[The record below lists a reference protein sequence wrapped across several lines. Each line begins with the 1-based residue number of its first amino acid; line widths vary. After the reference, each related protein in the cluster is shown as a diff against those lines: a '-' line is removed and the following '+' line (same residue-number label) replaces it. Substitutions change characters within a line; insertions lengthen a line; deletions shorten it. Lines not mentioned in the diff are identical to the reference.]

1 MTQERPDLQF
11 ATKELSRDLHA
22 PTRKTYRHAVKVASF
37 AWHTRQ
43 LEMQLQIDDT
53 YAPDVQIVAWTDS
66 DWAKEPGR
74 KSTSS
79 GVVSYRGFIV
89 CTFSRT
95 QPVISLS
102 SCEAELYA
110 SNMTA
115 SEVILARSIL
125 QEVQTKQDHAQQK
138 HDKKMKP
145 IIMRMDAASTIT
157 ALSRPGVGRLKHV
170 DIRDLWLQDQVKM
183 KRLKIVKVPGTENIA
198 DLATK
203 YHPTSKLSELQQMI
217 GLVPQSEQQL
227 MMTEQANSNSQT
239 TSKLIIPLV
248 C

>member
-1 MTQERPDLQF
+1 
-11 ATKELSRDLHA
+11 
-22 PTRKTYRHAVKVASF
+22 
-37 AWHTRQ
+37 
-43 LEMQLQIDDT
+43 
-53 YAPDVQIVAWTDS
+53 
-66 DWAKEPGR
+66 
-74 KSTSS
+74 
-79 GVVSYRGFIV
+79 
-89 CTFSRT
+89 
-95 QPVISLS
+95 
-102 SCEAELYA
+102 
-110 SNMTA
+110 MTA
-115 SEVILARSIL
+115 SEAILARSIL
-125 QEVQTKQDHAQQK
+125 QEVQTTQEHAQQK

-239 TSKLIIPLV
+239 TSKLIIPAGMLRNEMVELV
-248 C
+248 IGPSRVARRTTLYRKGGHNKNQAAWAFSESLLVSL